1 MTIIDTHAHI
11 YPDKI
16 ALKATRSIGEFYDIQ
31 MALSGTVDTLLQT
44 GRAAGISRWLVHSVA
59 ISPERVTAIN
69 DFILAQVQQRPSELI
84 GFAAMHPDHPDVAG
98 ELRRVKLAGL
108 KGVKLHPDF
117 QHFCL
122 DDDSAIAMFRA
133 CAALNM
139 PVLVH
144 TGDTRYPYSQP
155 ERMAAALDK
164 VPDLK
169 AICAHLGGWSVWSEA
184 WKVLSGR
191 KNVWVDTSSSLYAI
205 SPEEA
210 AQVIRH
216 YGAERA
222 FFGTD
227 YPMWK
232 PDEELKRF
240 MRVPLRDS
248 EREGILHGNFERF
261 LASLDE

>member
-16 ALKATRSIGEFYDIQ
+16 ALKAARSIGEFYDIP
-31 MALSGTVDTLLQT
+31 MELSGTVDELLQS

-59 ISPERVTAIN
+59 ISPERVSAIN
-69 DFILAQVQQRPSELI
+69 DFIIREVQSHPAEFI
-84 GFAAMHPDHPDVAG
+84 GFATMHPDHPDVEG
-98 ELRRVKLAGL
+98 ELKRAKAAGL

-122 DDDSAIAMFRA
+122 DDARAIAMFRV
-133 CAALNM
+133 CAALNL

-144 TGDTRYPYSQP
+144 TGDTRYPYSEP
-155 ERMAAALDK
+155 TRMAAALDQ
-164 VPDLK
+164 VPALK
-169 AICAHLGGWSVWSEA
+169 AICAHLGGWSLWEDA
-184 WKVLSGR
+184 WKTLSGR
-191 KNVWVDTSSSLYAI
+191 KNVWIDTSSSLYALP
-205 SPEEA
+205 PEDA
-210 AQVIRH
+210 AHVIRH
-216 YGAERA
+216 YGADRA

-232 PDEELKRF
+232 PDEELARF
-240 MRVPLRDS
+240 MRLPLTES

>member
-16 ALKATRSIGEFYDIQ
+16 ALKAAKSIGEFYDIP
-31 MALSGTVDTLLQT
+31 MDLSGTVDTLLQT

-69 DFILAQVQQRPSELI
+69 DFILRQVSEHPAEFV
-84 GFAAMHPDHPDVAG
+84 GFATMHPDHPDVAG
-98 ELRRVKLAGL
+98 ELKRVKDAGL

-122 DDDSAIAMFRA
+122 DDESAIAMFRH
-133 CAALNM
+133 CARLNL

-144 TGDTRYPYSQP
+144 TGDKRYPYSQP
-155 ERMAAALDK
+155 QRMAAALDR
-164 VPDLK
+164 VPELK
-169 AICAHLGGWSVWSEA
+169 AICAHLGGWSVWGEA
-184 WKVLSGR
+184 WKVLSQR
-191 KNVWVDTSSSLYAI
+191 RNVWIDTSSSLYAI

-210 AQVIRH
+210 AQVIRR
-216 YGAERA
+216 YGAERT

-232 PDEELKRF
+232 PDEELARF
-240 MRVPLRDS
+240 ARLPLTQS

-261 LASLDE
+261 LDALDV